1 MVHTQNTAFL
11 NKSLLWVGL
20 LSIIMFFAGLTSA
33 VVVSK
38 ATSTWVTYSIP
49 QIFLFSTLLI
59 ITSSFTYQMGYRF
72 IKELNW
78 QVASWLFVLT
88 AILGIL
94 FIVAQFYGW
103 SLLIDEGIFATGSES
118 SVSGSYF
125 YIIVALHLLHFVAAM
140 ISLGVVTTKTFLQK
154 YTTSNLSRIETSLVF
169 WHFLSA
175 LWLYVFFFLHY
186 MINN

>member
-1 MVHTQNTAFL
+1 MIHTQNTAFL
-11 NKSLLWVGL
+11 RKSLLWVGL

-38 ATSTWVTYSIP
+38 ATSTWVAYTIP
-49 QIFLFSTLLI
+49 QIFLISTLLI
-59 ITSSFTYQMGYRF
+59 ITSSFTYQIGYRF
-72 IKELNW
+72 VKESNW
-78 QVASWLFVLT
+78 NSAKWLFVLT
-88 AILGIL
+88 AILGVL
-94 FIVAQFYGW
+94 FIVSQFIGW
-103 SLLIDEGIFATGSES
+103 SQLIEQGIFATGKDS

-140 ISLGVVTTKTFLQK
+140 ISLGVVTTKTFLKK
-154 YTTSNLSRIETSLVF
+154 YTTNNRSKIETSLVF

-175 LWLYVFFFLHY
+175 LWLYIFFFLKY

>member
-1 MVHTQNTAFL
+1 MIQTQNSAFL

-38 ATSTWVTYSIP
+38 ATSTWVAYTIP
-49 QIFLFSTLLI
+49 HVFLLSTVLI
-59 ITSSFTYQMGYRF
+59 IISSFTYQIGYRF
-72 IKELNW
+72 VKESNW
-78 QVASWLFVLT
+78 SAAKWMFILT
-88 AILGIL
+88 ATLGIL
-94 FIVAQFYGW
+94 FIIAQFYGW
-103 SLLIDEGIFATGSES
+103 SQLIDQGVFATGSDS

-140 ISLGVVTTKTFLQK
+140 LSLGIVTTKTFFNK
-154 YTTSNLSRIETSLVF
+154 YTTTNLSRIETSLVF

-175 LWLYVFFFLHY
+175 LWIYVFFFLKY
-186 MINN
+186 MINS

>member
-1 MVHTQNTAFL
+1 MVHTQNTAL
-11 NKSLLWVGL
+11 LHKSLLWVGL

-38 ATSTWVTYSIP
+38 ATSTWITYTIP
-49 QIFLFSTLLI
+49 QIFLFSTLII

-72 IKELNW
+72 VKESNW
-78 QVASWLFVLT
+78 KVAKWLFVLT
-88 AILGIL
+88 ATLGIL

-103 SLLIDEGIFATGSES
+103 SQLINQGIFATGTDS

-125 YIIVALHLLHFVAAM
+125 YIIVALHLLHFVAA
-140 ISLGVVTTKTFLQK
+140 ILSLGIVTGKTFLQK
-154 YTTSNLSRIETSLVF
+154 YTTTNHSRIETSLVF

-175 LWLYVFFFLHY
+175 LWLYVFFFLQY